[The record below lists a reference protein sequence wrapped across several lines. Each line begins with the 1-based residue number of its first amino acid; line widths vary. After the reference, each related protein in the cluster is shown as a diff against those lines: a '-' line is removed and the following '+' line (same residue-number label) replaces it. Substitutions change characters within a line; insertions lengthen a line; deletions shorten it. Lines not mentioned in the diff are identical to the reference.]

1 MKIVITSASGVEAVT
16 KRELNNLGYTPS
28 PFINGRCY
36 IEGDFF
42 DVARLN
48 ISLYTAGRIEIELGA
63 FKAENFD
70 ELFDNLVKIEYEK
83 FLDKNAK
90 IVISAKSVLSKL
102 YALSAIQSI
111 SKKAVCSRLE
121 KFFGTLN
128 ESGSIFRL
136 EVALF
141 KDIVT
146 VSLNTS
152 GDGLHKRGYR
162 TLVGEA
168 PLKETLASAMVMLS
182 VWNKDRPLVDLF
194 CGSGTILIEAVR
206 IALKIPSTNR
216 DFDFLH
222 WNCFDMLIF
231 EQVKSQAESQIIKDS
246 NLKVYGY
253 DIEPEQIKLAK
264 YHAKKAG
271 VASHIEFIN
280 KDMGEFTSNKT
291 RGVIITNPPYGE
303 RLCTRKQIVSI
314 YKAYGRVFNS
324 LNDWSAYTLTS
335 VTDFENLFG
344 KKCKKRK
351 LYNGKLECN
360 YYTYLAVLKEKTLK
374 KG

>member
-16 KRELNNLGYTPS
+16 KRELYNLGYEAS
-28 PFINGRCY
+28 PFINGKCY
-36 IEGDFF
+36 VEGDFK
-42 DVARLN
+42 DVAKLN
-48 ISLYTAGRIEIELGA
+48 VSLYTAGRVEIELGS
-63 FKAENFD
+63 FKAETFD
-70 ELFDNLVKIEYEK
+70 ELYDNLVKLEYEK

-90 IVISAKSVLSKL
+90 IIISAKSVLSKL

-111 SKKAVCSRLE
+111 SKKAVCTRLSKIYGE
-121 KFFGTLN
+121 LN
-128 ESGSIFRL
+128 EDGSQYKI

-141 KDIVT
+141 KDVAT
-146 VSLNTS
+146 VYLNTS

-182 VWNKDRPLVDLF
+182 VWNKDRPLADLF

-206 IALKIPSTNR
+206 IALKIPSTAR
-216 DFDFLH
+216 DYDFLH
-222 WNCFDMLIF
+222 WNCFDVSIY
-231 EQVKSQAESQIIKDS
+231 EQVKFEAESQIIKDS

-253 DIEPEQIKLAK
+253 DIDPDQIKLAK

-271 VASHIEFIN
+271 VSAYIEFFN
-280 KDMGEFTSNKT
+280 KDMREFASNKT
-291 RGVIITNPPYGE
+291 RGVIISNPPYGE

-314 YKAYGRVFNS
+314 YKAYGRVFDS

-344 KKCKKRK
+344 KRCKKRK

-360 YYTYLAVLKEKTLK
+360 YYTYLAVLKEKSSK
-374 KG
+374 KS

>member
-16 KRELNNLGYTPS
+16 KRELNNLGYEVG
-28 PFINGRCY
+28 PFINGRCVV
-36 IEGDFF
+36 EGDFY
-42 DVARLN
+42 DLAKLN
-48 ISLYTAGRIEIELGA
+48 ISLYTAGRVEIELGS
-63 FKAENFD
+63 FKAETFD
-70 ELFDNLVKIEYEK
+70 QLFDNLVKIEYEK

-90 IVISAKSVLSKL
+90 IIISAKSVLSKL
-102 YALSAIQSI
+102 YAVSSIQSI
-111 SKKAVCSRLE
+111 SKKAVCLRLSKIYGE
-121 KFFGTLN
+121 LD
-128 ESGSIFRL
+128 ESGSQYKI

-141 KDIVT
+141 KDVT
-146 VSLNTS
+146 TVYLNSS
-152 GDGLHKRGYR
+152 GEGLHKRGYR

-182 VWNKDRPLVDLF
+182 VWNKDRPLADLF

-206 IALKIPSTNR
+206 IALKIPSTLR

-222 WNCFDMLIF
+222 WECFDRQIYD
-231 EQVKSQAESQIIKDS
+231 QVKSESESQIVKDS

-253 DIEPEQIKLAK
+253 DIDPEQIKLAK

-271 VASHIEFIN
+271 VSAYIEFFN
-280 KDMGEFTSNKT
+280 KDMRDFTSNKT
-291 RGVIITNPPYGE
+291 RGVIISNPPYGE

-314 YKAYGRVFNS
+314 YKAYGKVFDS

-344 KKCKKRK
+344 KRCKKRK
-351 LYNGKLECN
+351 LYNGKLECI
-360 YYTYLAVLKEKTLK
+360 YYTYLAVLKEKSNK
-374 KG
+374 KR